1 MILKDAG
8 AAKEEQKSEEFEQRI
23 AELENRV
30 AALEKAVVAIVGAF
44 APRQMRKE
52 EQQTAFDLLEGAMDL
67 WVQGDK
73 HD

>member
-1 MILKDAG
+1 MNEPVEK
-8 AAKEEQKSEEFEQRI
+8 RI
-23 AELENRV
+23 AELEGRV
-30 AALEKAVVAIVGAF
+30 ASLEKAVVTLVGAF

-52 EQQTAFDLLEGAMDL
+52 EQQRAFDLLEGAMDL